1 LVTPSRSSAQRSER
15 ELRAGGR
22 RAAGGGRRQDGRV
35 TASPA
40 LAVRPLGA
48 GAGAVAAAF
57 AVSGVVHLVRPEV
70 FEPIVP
76 RVLPRRRGL
85 VLASG
90 VAELV
95 CAAGLALPATRR
107 TAGRASAALLV
118 AVFPAN
124 VQMALDAVRAA
135 GPDRE
140 GRTRPGGTRARRTR
154 ARRTRAVVTLAR
166 LPVQWPLV
174 RWAWRA
180 GR

>member
-1 LVTPSRSSAQRSER
+1 M
-15 ELRAGGR
+15 
-22 RAAGGGRRQDGRV
+22 
-35 TASPA
+35 TASRDP
-40 LAVRPLGA
+40 LRPLGS

-57 AVSGVVHLVRPEV
+57 AVSGVVHLVRPQV

-76 RVLPRRRGL
+76 RVLPGRRAI

-90 VAELV
+90 VAELL

-107 TAGRASAALLV
+107 VAGPASAALLV

-124 VQMALDAVRAA
+124 VQMAVDAVR
-135 GPDRE
+135 GP
-140 GRTRPGGTRARRTR
+140 RRD
-154 ARRTRAVVTLAR
+154 RTRAVVTLAR
-166 LPVQWPLV
+166 LPLQWPLV